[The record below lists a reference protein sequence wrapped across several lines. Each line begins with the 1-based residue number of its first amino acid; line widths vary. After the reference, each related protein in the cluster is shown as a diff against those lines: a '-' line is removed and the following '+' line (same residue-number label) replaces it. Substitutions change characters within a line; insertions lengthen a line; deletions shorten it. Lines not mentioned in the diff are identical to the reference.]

1 MKAYMTNFDIHA
13 VIAELTQRIGG
24 SELKNIFE
32 LNDIFFFRFRTKKE
46 GTLVLVVEPGKRIHI
61 TKFKRNFPP
70 EPSGLCRVFR
80 IHIKGKW
87 LKSVS
92 QYDFDR
98 ICVFEFEA
106 HERVYTLIIELFG
119 KGNLILLSPEKR
131 ILVAKH
137 YKKMR
142 DRDIHP
148 GVDFA
153 FPPSTGRNLL
163 EADLDWVK
171 SELKDKKD
179 TDIVSALSRTVN
191 INKDYS
197 LELILRGKVDPKLKS
212 SELSDEQLEGITK
225 QIKKMRRTLS
235 KGEFNPT
242 TYRKPET
249 NELVDITPFPMLKYK
264 NETAI
269 EQDVFSDALDEHFST
284 IESNKDSNVELT
296 AEKRRVT
303 QIVQVRRKQ
312 EEHLKSMK
320 KIAEKEKAKGALM
333 YLYLGEID
341 ELLSTITTAR
351 HKNISWKEIKEKLD
365 EAKKKEMK
373 GARLLEKVQ
382 EKKKT
387 VIVKLDG
394 VKVVL
399 DFLKTGSEN
408 ASAMYKQAKKSESK
422 IPGAQKKINE
432 LTERIK
438 KLEEGYE
445 ELVQREK
452 VMIEKRKKEWFE
464 KFHWFKSSDGHLVIA
479 GKDQRTNLE
488 LVKRYLDQD
497 DLFLHAEIHGAA
509 VIIIKGAGKII
520 PQSTI
525 DEAATFSVCYSR
537 AWKDGVSAD
546 DTFWVT
552 PDQVTFSAPSGEY
565 LAKGSFVIKGS
576 KNILKNVPLELA
588 VYPIVQEKNAFVIC
602 GPHSALLSRE
612 DIDKSKIIKVV
623 PGGTI
628 KSKMAKQIVEKFTKN
643 VDFASKTK
651 IKATALDELITI
663 LPGDSYIKTD

>member
-13 VIAELTQRIGG
+13 IITELTQRLGG

-61 TKFKRNFPP
+61 TKFKRAFPP

-80 IHIKGKW
+80 IHIKNKW
-87 LKSVS
+87 LKSVA

-98 ICVFEFEA
+98 ICVLEFEA
-106 HERVYTLIIELFG
+106 NERVYTLIIELFG
-119 KGNLILLSPEKR
+119 KGNLILLSPENR

-148 GVDFA
+148 GVNFA
-153 FPPSTGRNLL
+153 FPPSSGRNLL

-179 TDIVSALSRTVN
+179 TDIVSALSRTLN

-212 SELSDEQLEGITK
+212 SELTDEQLESLTK
-225 QIKKMRRTLS
+225 QIKKMRRILA
-235 KGEFNPT
+235 KGEIDPT
-242 TYRKPET
+242 SYRDSET
-249 NELVDITPFPMLKYK
+249 SKLVDITPFPMLKHK
-264 NETAI
+264 DHTAVKQEI
-269 EQDVFSDALDEHFST
+269 FSDALDEHFST
-284 IESNKDSNVELT
+284 IESDKDSNVELT
-296 AEKRRVT
+296 AEKKRVA
-303 QIVQVRRKQ
+303 QIVQVKRKQ
-312 EEHLKSMK
+312 EDHLKSMK
-320 KIAEKEKAKGALM
+320 KIAKKEKAKGALM
-333 YLYLGEID
+333 YQYLGEID
-341 ELLSTITTAR
+341 ELLMTITTAR
-351 HKNISWKEIKEKLD
+351 HKNIPWKEIKEKLD
-365 EAKKKEMK
+365 EAKKKDMR
-373 GARLLEKVQ
+373 GARLLKKIKEK
-382 EKKKT
+382 EKT
-387 VIVKLDG
+387 VIVKLDN
-394 VKVVL
+394 VMVSL

-422 IPGAQKKINE
+422 IPGAQKKIDE

-488 LVKRYLDQD
+488 LVKRYLEQD

-509 VIIIKGAGKII
+509 VVIIKGAGKSI

-525 DEAATFSVCYSR
+525 DEAAVFSVCYSR
-537 AWKDGVSAD
+537 AWKDRVSTN

-565 LAKGSFVIKGS
+565 LAKGSFIIKGS
-576 KNILKNVPLELA
+576 KNIIKNVPLELA
-588 VYPIVQEKNAFVIC
+588 VYPVVLEKNAYVEC
-602 GPHSALLSRE
+602 GPYSALASRKE
-612 DIDKSKIIKVV
+612 IDKSKIIKVV
-623 PGGTI
+623 PGDTI
-628 KSKMAKQIVEKFTKN
+628 KSKMSKKIVGKFVKD

-663 LPGDSYIKTD
+663 LPGDSYIRVD